1 MKAIRVFFYVSICL
15 FFFQITFG
23 IEKIDS
29 IKIIP
34 SLPSNSDSV
43 YFKSYTQP
51 FSGDCS
57 YDLNI
62 DSINDDKIYI
72 SGKFDSNENCLTG
85 YADDSI
91 FIGIFFPGNY
101 TVVYSLIDTSK
112 LVQTSVYTID
122 FTVSK
127 PTRKMDSIKIIPSLP
142 TIDDPIYFRT
152 YSQPFSGDCLYG
164 LSIDSLNSNTIY
176 ISGKYDSNC
185 KCLTGGANDSINLG
199 LFSLGSYTII
209 YSLIDTNDYFQTS
222 ESTLNF
228 TVNKAILEMDSIEI
242 LPSLPNIDDYVYF
255 RTYSQPFSGDCSYGL
270 NIDSLNDK
278 MIYISGKFDSNEEC
292 VTEGANDSINLGL
305 FSAGTYTVVFSLID
319 SNDYFQKSESTI
331 DFTVSET
338 TSLNSIDYKNKIYVY
353 PNPCNKYLNISL
365 LSNISENTYIQI
377 FNSLGQLEYESHHLI
392 SDSELIIDMSNYKN
406 GIYFLRIDNDEIFN
420 IKIIKE

>member
-164 LSIDSLNSNTIY
+164 LSIDSLNSL
-176 ISGKYDSNC
+176 C
-185 KCLTGGANDSINLG
+185 C
-199 LFSLGSYTII
+199 
-209 YSLIDTNDYFQTS
+209 
-222 ESTLNF
+222 E
-228 TVNKAILEMDSIEI
+228 
-242 LPSLPNIDDYVYF
+242 
-255 RTYSQPFSGDCSYGL
+255 
-270 NIDSLNDK
+270 
-278 MIYISGKFDSNEEC
+278 
-292 VTEGANDSINLGL
+292 
-305 FSAGTYTVVFSLID
+305 
-319 SNDYFQKSESTI
+319 
-331 DFTVSET
+331 
-338 TSLNSIDYKNKIYVY
+338 NS
-353 PNPCNKYLNISL
+353 
-365 LSNISENTYIQI
+365 
-377 FNSLGQLEYESHHLI
+377 
-392 SDSELIIDMSNYKN
+392 
-406 GIYFLRIDNDEIFN
+406 
-420 IKIIKE
+420 